1 MTMTREEYLAFIF
14 GEHIKLLKKEHNNA
28 EPGTTVVFN
37 GFYGCARYT
46 RQSDGKWERTVK

>member
-1 MTMTREEYLAFIF
+1 MTMTREEYLAFTF